1 MLTYYNIREAMTLVQ
16 TKKSGRI
23 VTTIPKGKA
32 ENIDGPEG
40 QHLSWHV
47 KSRDS
52 FSANPEGH
60 EKPDHTKTT
69 QIQYNT
75 AADQYSVAIPTGLA
89 HAMHMINAELDWAFE
104 SGRYQIDIIS
114 RGGTDQ

>member
-1 MLTYYNIREAMTLVQ
+1 MTQVQ

-23 VTTIPKGKA
+23 VTTIPTGKA
-32 ENIDGPEG
+32 ENLRDPKG

-47 KSRDS
+47 ESRDS
-52 FSANPEGH
+52 LSARPEGH
-60 EKPDHTKTT
+60 EKPGRTKTT

-89 HAMHMINAELDWAFE
+89 HAMHMFDAELDWDFE
-104 SGRYQIDIIS
+104 RGRYRIDITS
-114 RGGTDQ
+114 RGGDAE

>member
-1 MLTYYNIREAMTLVQ
+1 MTRVQ

-32 ENIDGPEG
+32 ENISDPEG

-47 KSRDS
+47 ESRDS
-52 FSANPEGH
+52 LSANPEGH
-60 EKPDHTKTT
+60 ENPNHTKTT
-69 QIQYNT
+69 QIQYNS

-89 HAMHMINAELDWAFE
+89 HAMHLLDAKLDWDFAH
-104 SGRYQIDIIS
+104 GRYRIDVIS
-114 RGGTDQ
+114 RGGDTQ